1 MNTCIYCLRNEEE
14 VRFNREHLFPE
25 SVGGKLFM
33 DDFVCEECNST
44 LGSEVD
50 ILIFG
55 IPEILECLDNLEIE
69 YSRRNIYQK
78 LYEVRAVL
86 GDQIFTARA
95 TDDGFDV
102 TNQVLEDG
110 SLIVG
115 DDDFHQSFT
124 KSVLRDHEV
133 QNSPLTKEEVQE
145 EIRRLL
151 QEYKEAEVDTVLE
164 SGLIGRKLIKR
175 SNTIKIQSKPRKN
188 IMVERLIAKIAYEFL
203 FFIEAH
209 KASSIITFLED
220 LFGIINTGVSQGT
233 VFISRQVPPEDQP
246 SDYHAISL
254 DTLSGCTRIEVIFFG
269 HISFLI
275 IGPKLPSDFFDAYNV
290 QFGQDIYGVLFEQDI
305 TKTNKKFALIIQD
318 GELIKL

>member
-14 VRFNREHLFPE
+14 VIFNCEHLFPE
-25 SVGGKLFM
+25 SIRGKLFI
-33 DDFVCEECNST
+33 DDLVCEECNST

-55 IPEILECLDNLEIE
+55 IPEILDCLESLGIE
-69 YSRRNIYQK
+69 YNRRNIYQK

-95 TDDGFDV
+95 TEDGFSV
-102 TNQVLEDG
+102 TNQELEDG

-115 DDDFHQSFT
+115 YADFHQSFT
-124 KSVLRDHEV
+124 KSVLRDREV
-133 QNSPLTKEEVQE
+133 RNSPIAEEE
-145 EIRRLL
+145 LRNEIKRLL

-164 SGLIGRKLIKR
+164 SGLIGRKIIKR
-175 SNTIKIQSKPRKN
+175 SNKIKFQSRPRKN
-188 IMVERLIAKIAYEFL
+188 IMIERLIAKIGYEFL
-203 FFIEAH
+203 FFVGAH
-209 KASSIITFLED
+209 KAGTITTILKD
-220 LFGIINTGVSQGT
+220 LFKIINTGISQVSL
-233 VFISRQVPPEDQP
+233 FISRQVPPEDKP

-254 DTLSGCTRIEVIFFG
+254 DTLKGCTRIEVIFFG
-269 HISFLI
+269 YVSFLI
-275 IGPKLPSDFFDAYNV
+275 IGPKLPMEFFDAYNE

-305 TKTNKKFALIIQD
+305 TKTNRKFGLIIQG